1 MYNRLNKGNWDLIKG
16 MLTDQWDN
24 LTDADLDYAE
34 GEEEE
39 LIKRIQKR
47 TGANR
52 EAVDEALRKIQTET
66 PP

>member
-1 MYNRLNKGNWDLIKG
+1 MYNRLNKGNWDIIKG
-16 MLTDQWDN
+16 MLIDRWDS

-39 LIKRIQKR
+39 LIARIQKR

-66 PP
+66 P

>member
-1 MYNRLNKGNWDLIKG
+1 MYNRLNKGNWDIIKG
-16 MLTDQWDN
+16 MLIDRWDS

-39 LIKRIQKR
+39 LIARIQKR
-47 TGANR
+47 TGENR

-66 PP
+66 P

>member
-1 MYNRLNKGNWDLIKG
+1 MYNRLNKGNWDIIKG
-16 MLTDQWDN
+16 MLIDRWDS

-39 LIKRIQKR
+39 LIARIQKR

-52 EAVDEALRKIQTET
+52 EAVDEALRKIQTEA
-66 PP
+66 P